1 MTITFRDETGEYIKK
16 YPEIVSKYDGNI
28 AKSDSLYCIN
38 NCRKFFMEDVYWLH
52 GYWDDESVF
61 LLLPAWNMGEMVD
74 KLVLKL
80 KRNSIVMIEPEE
92 NDVIFIDS
100 TFKSIFQDKGIVTL
114 PVPDILD
121 VDVTV

>member
-80 KRNSIVMIEPEE
+80 KKNSIVLIEPEE
-92 NDVIFIDS
+92 NDVI
-100 TFKSIFQDKGIVTL
+100 
-114 PVPDILD
+114 
-121 VDVTV
+121 

>member
-1 MTITFRDETGEYIKK
+1 MFYQ
-16 YPEIVSKYDGNI
+16 N
-28 AKSDSLYCIN
+28 SLYCIN

-80 KRNSIVMIEPEE
+80 KKNSIVMIEPEE
-92 NDVIFIDS
+92 NDVI
-100 TFKSIFQDKGIVTL
+100 
-114 PVPDILD
+114 
-121 VDVTV
+121 